1 MLLEKPVC
9 CLSSA
14 PVDANKATLDPVVS
28 GRCQDVARP
37 EEVELI
43 NRQALATV
51 DQIGHSCYSGLI

>member
-43 NRQALATV
+43 NRQRGTV
-51 DQIGHSCYSGLI
+51 DQFDG